1 MYLYTHVLVY
11 IYIYILKKYDIKMQ
25 KVLINSKTVQYKY
38 VNLIEQ
44 TPKTNF
50 GGQDHHMC
58 GDFHFRFWEML

>member
-1 MYLYTHVLVY
+1 MP
-11 IYIYILKKYDIKMQ
+11 

-50 GGQDHHMC
+50 WWSGSLLVL
-58 GDFHFRFWEML
+58 GDVVRMAAIALLPKEIC